1 MTLHLGGNMF
11 WSAIWVACT
20 GSNSSTMNASPSK
33 PSVLFLVSDTTR
45 ADAFNKADTPNLD
58 ALAKSE
64 KGQSIALAIA
74 PSSWTSPSVLSMFTG
89 KSVREHGWDYP
100 IAQVMIRHKIEYPAI
115 SDDEQ
120 MLAEILKDAG
130 YQTHGYFANRFLIR
144 DLGFSRGFDEW
155 EFMSDDALPA
165 RTVSALSEVDSSD
178 PHFFYVH
185 FFGPH
190 QPLKPTA
197 DRLIKYNI
205 DETTLNDGGMGFRQI
220 KKRNATTAQYKVL
233 YDAIIEDTDAR
244 MGLVIDAFL
253 QKFPDGRIVM
263 TSDHGEM
270 IGEHGE
276 LGHKDGLYQELIHVP
291 LIVYGDRTQSIGE
304 LFSLTSIADWT
315 TDSVGVKATWNAQWD
330 DYALTAEDALV
341 VAQRDG
347 DVAIIRHDKK
357 KLVLDYPMT
366 IQNGSFFQGKSNS
379 YVFNLSTD
387 PKELRPIESAELETA
402 LTQQLNRWQEQ
413 REPGIADG
421 QTSQT
426 NRAFINDLR
435 KLGYVSDG
443 K

>member
-1 MTLHLGGNMF
+1 MLWM
-11 WSAIWVACT
+11 AIVLMGCT
-20 GSNSSTMNASPSK
+20 GTNTDTIEQEPSQPM

-58 ALAKSE
+58 ALAASE
-64 KGQSIALAIA
+64 NGQAIEMAIA
-74 PSSWTSPSVLSMFTG
+74 PSSWTSPSVLSMFAG

-100 IAQVMIRHKIEYPAI
+100 IAQVMIRHKMEYPAI

-120 MLAEILKDAG
+120 MLAEILKNAG

-155 EFMSDDALPA
+155 EFMSDDELPE
-165 RTVSALSEVDSSD
+165 RTLSTLNAIDSSD
-178 PHFFYVH
+178 AHFFYVH

-197 DRLIKYNI
+197 ERLTKYGI
-205 DETTLNDGGMGFRQI
+205 DEMTLNDGGMGFRQI
-220 KKRNATTAQYKVL
+220 KKRNATTDEYKVL
-233 YDAIIEDTDAR
+233 YDAVIEDTDAR
-244 MGLVIDAFL
+244 MGVVIDAFL
-253 QKFPDGRIVM
+253 QKFPNGRIVM

-291 LIVYGDRTQSIGE
+291 LIVYGDRTQNIGP
-304 LFSLTSIADWT
+304 LFSLTSIADWI
-315 TDSVGVKATWNAQWD
+315 TDSVGVKASWNAQWD
-330 DYALTAEDALV
+330 EYESTVKDA
-341 VAQRDG
+341 VAVSQRDG
-347 DVAIIRHDKK
+347 DVTIVRRDKK

-366 IQNGSFFQGKSNS
+366 IQNGNFFQGASKS

-387 PKELRPIESAELETA
+387 PKELRPLEAIELKQELNS
-402 LTQQLNRWQEQ
+402 QLDVWQER